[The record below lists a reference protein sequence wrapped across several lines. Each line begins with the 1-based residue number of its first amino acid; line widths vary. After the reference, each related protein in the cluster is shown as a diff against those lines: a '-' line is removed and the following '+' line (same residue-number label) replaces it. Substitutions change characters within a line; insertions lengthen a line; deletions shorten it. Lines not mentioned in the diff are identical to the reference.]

1 MLMKML
7 KTAILSVLL
16 LSFLSVPVL
25 AQSQTRI
32 ATVDMQKLFNDYW
45 KKKTAQVALDNHKAE
60 LRKEITD
67 LSDGLTKSQAD
78 YKTLVE
84 AANDQTLSAA
94 EREKNRAAAQAKA
107 KDIGDS
113 KDSLERIQRQAEAQL
128 ADQSQRM
135 SANLLQ
141 DLQKAISEQAKA
153 KGFNLVLN
161 TRTETVAYAGT
172 ENDITADVLKQL
184 NAGAPIDVTQPASIA
199 TGTAGTNAAPRAA
212 TTP

>member
-128 ADQSQRM
+128 ADQSQCM

>member
-141 DLQKAISEQAKA
+141 DLQKAISDQAKA

>member
-94 EREKNRAAAQAKA
+94 
-107 KDIGDS
+107 
-113 KDSLERIQRQAEAQL
+113 
-128 ADQSQRM
+128 
-135 SANLLQ
+135 SARWPWWIPPMPIASPRTSRSATKPLLT
-141 DLQKAISEQAKA
+141 D
-153 KGFNLVLN
+153 
-161 TRTETVAYAGT
+161 
-172 ENDITADVLKQL
+172 
-184 NAGAPIDVTQPASIA
+184 
-199 TGTAGTNAAPRAA
+199 
-212 TTP
+212 

>member
-94 EREKNRAAAQAKA
+94 EREKNRAAAKA

-141 DLQKAISEQAKA
+141 DLQKAISDQAKA